1 MMNQGKDKR
10 RSFRIKEAAYVKYE
24 VLDEKQFKAGLEHRK
39 IALGQ
44 DDSSLAALIDI
55 ESRLSEACY
64 LLGPDLDQ
72 VSRCI
77 TLLNDKLNVV
87 IEQLPGLRET
97 KAALVKSTPL
107 NCELSADGMA
117 FPLETPLEPGTK
129 LHLRFLLTS
138 DNRYVETFCHVVR
151 AVNVPAGNDTD
162 TFPHAVAVEFVGMKP
177 AQREILIQHMFN
189 RESETLRMRRLSL
202 DAME

>member
-1 MMNQGKDKR
+1 MNHGQEKR
-10 RSFRIKEAAYVKYE
+10 RSFRIREAAYVKFD
-24 VLDEKQFKAGLEHRK
+24 VLDQRQFDAGLDHRR

-44 DDSSLAALIDI
+44 DDSAQAAIIDI
-55 ESRLSEACY
+55 DARLSEASH
-64 LLGPDLDQ
+64 LLGPNLDH

-77 TLLNDKLNVV
+77 MLLNDKLNVV

-97 KAALVKSTPL
+97 KAALVKSRPL
-107 NCELSADGMA
+107 NCEISADGMV
-117 FPLETPLEPGTK
+117 FPVMKPLEAGTK

-138 DNRYVETFCHVVR
+138 DSRYVETFCHVVR
-151 AVNVPAGNDTD
+151 PVAVPAGNDAD
-162 TFPHAVAVEFVGMKP
+162 KFPYAVAVEFVGMKS

-189 RESETLRMRRLSL
+189 RESESLRIRRLNL